1 MSRAAKGLNEHV
13 KTNGRQKTEKHQVAE
28 REARREKTAH
38 THTDVMPP
46 SRRKAETRQ
55 VQGDD
60 WCVCV
65 ERTGLKE
72 ERRKDWMEDNKGGK
86 EQGIKSLCLG

>member
-13 KTNGRQKTEKHQVAE
+13 KMNRRQKTEKHQVAE
-28 REARREKTAH
+28 REVRREKLH
-38 THTDVMPP
+38 THTQTDVMPP

-60 WCVCV
+60 WCVCGKNWV
-65 ERTGLKE
+65 ERGEKE
-72 ERRKDWMEDNKGGK
+72 RMDGG
-86 EQGIKSLCLG
+86 